1 MISRERL
8 PLWIGSGSPAGI
20 ERAALVGSDAPGLAK
35 RAYVT
40 LEQSACLLVA
50 CKQRTSLC
58 RRWPLRELIVTCRPR
73 SGRRA
78 HNQDSFPAP

>member
-20 ERAALVGSDAPGLAK
+20 ERAARVGGDAPGLAK

-40 LEQSACLLVA
+40 LEQSAWLLVA
-50 CKQRTSLC
+50 RKQRTSLC
-58 RRWPLRELIVTCRPR
+58 RR
-73 SGRRA
+73 
-78 HNQDSFPAP
+78 